1 MELLKKFEEES
12 MNDDAD
18 NLIASDEDQSDEDAP
33 AADLANRLQG
43 IDLGQHLDS
52 FISARSLI
60 R

>member
-1 MELLKKFEEES
+1 

>member
-12 MNDDAD
+12 MNDDTD
-18 NLIASDEDQSDEDAP
+18 NLEDQSDDDDT

-52 FISARSLI
+52 FINARCLI
-60 R
+60 Q

>member
-1 MELLKKFEEES
+1 MMELLKKFEEES

-18 NLIASDEDQSDEDAP
+18 NLEDQSDDDDT

-52 FISARSLI
+52 FINTRCLI
-60 R
+60 Q